1 MCITQNIM
9 KKQVNITHSKEN
21 KNRRVKIPAYICII
35 LLTSLLLISYA
46 SAEYIEKE
54 YDVRN
59 INYFRMYG
67 YDSTLTTQAW
77 RSYTT
82 TTDGNQSFHTAEVL
96 YGQYG
101 QRFNITTTS
110 ATVHQIDYNFT
121 MYVKY
126 SNTSTLTR
134 AVYVNSTATANQIG
148 IPNVTVTGNT
158 RLIGN
163 DTYNEITISGSHYF
177 SDRTVTNI
185 TIQTNVQFVSSAIY
199 VEKFLIVVN
208 NEIAYQVGE
217 LRDVSDEISGLVDEM
232 TVPYP
237 DINEVVNIIDGNLP
251 TMDINYQTIILSFS
265 SHYIVAT
272 ILAMVIAL
280 ALLSYIVYGR
290 KT

>member
-1 MCITQNIM
+1 MT
-9 KKQVNITHSKEN
+9 KRVKTTHSEEN

-35 LLTSLLLISYA
+35 LLTSLLLISYVN
-46 SAEYIEKE
+46 AEYIEKA

-67 YDSTLTTQAW
+67 YDSTLTDQAW

-82 TTDGNQSFHTAEVL
+82 ITDGNQSFHTNDVL

-126 SNTSTLTR
+126 SNTSTLTK
-134 AVYVNSTATANQIG
+134 AVYVNTTATANQIG
-148 IPNVTVTGNT
+148 IPTVTVTGNT

-177 SDRTVTNI
+177 NDRTVTNI

-208 NEIAYQVGE
+208 NEIAYQIGE
-217 LRDVSDEISGLVDEM
+217 LKDVSDEISGLVDEM